1 MKHDI
6 KPIEFTATEM
16 NEMELE
22 TVAAGKDNRRRP
34 RR

>member
-6 KPIEFTATEM
+6 KPIEVAANEM

-22 TVAAGKDNRRRP
+22 TVAAGKDNRRRL